1 MAIEIQ
7 VPKLGLTMT
16 EATLV
21 KWMFEA
27 GDPVRK
33 EEIVLVLETDKVTY
47 EMPSPGDGLLHPL
60 VDAGEQIEVS
70 QVVGYLAA
78 DEAELAELAAKKPAA
93 AAAGAGAGEKKAAPP
108 PSPTSQTATQ
118 TPHAAEATTGG
129 RIKASPLARAI
140 AKEHGLDLSRLSGSG
155 PAGRIIRA
163 DIVKALES
171 RVPEAAPAMA
181 AGDADLPLVPARE
194 IPLAGVRRV
203 IFKNMHLSLQ
213 TQAQI
218 TLHTE
223 ASASGL
229 MDLRARLNRAD
240 SASKISYNAILI
252 KAVAQALKAHPYM
265 NTSVEDK
272 TIRIWRQIHVGLA
285 IDLGDGLMVPKLRR
299 PDRKGI
305 REISNQLDGLM
316 KKAKEKKLLP
326 DDLQGGTFT
335 ITNLGAWDID
345 HFTPIVN
352 APESAILGVG
362 RILEKPVVR
371 EGAVVAEPRL
381 SLSLTHDH
389 RIIDGAPAA
398 AFLKALKDMIEN
410 PILMLE

>member
-21 KWMFEA
+21 KWSFNP
-27 GDPVRK
+27 GDAVQE
-33 EEIVLVLETDKVTY
+33 EEIVLVLETDKVTF
-47 EMPSPGDGLLHPL
+47 EMPSPGSGLLHPL
-60 VDAGEQIEVS
+60 VGAGERIEVS

-78 DEAELAELAAKKPAA
+78 DEAELNTLAGQQPAA
-93 AAAGAGAGEKKAAPP
+93 AAAKEGAEEEKAPAPPAAPP
-108 PSPTSQTATQ
+108 AAQALPE
-118 TPHAAEATTGG
+118 AEAPSGG
-129 RIKASPLARAI
+129 RIKASPLARAM
-140 AKEHGLDLSRLSGSG
+140 AEKHGLDLSRLSGSG
-155 PAGRIIRA
+155 PGGRIIRA
-163 DIVKALES
+163 DILKALES
-171 RVPEAAPAMA
+171 GLSEAPPAPP
-181 AGDADLPLVPARE
+181 AGDADLPLVPAQE
-194 IPLAGVRRV
+194 IPLTGVRRV
-203 IFKNMHLSLQ
+203 VFKNMHLSLQ
-213 TQAQI
+213 SQAQI

-223 ASASGL
+223 AAASGI
-229 MDLRARLNRAD
+229 MDLRARLNRKETA
-240 SASKISYNAILI
+240 AKVSYNAILI

-265 NTSVEDK
+265 NASVEEE

-305 REISNQLDGLM
+305 RDISTELDGLLE
-316 KKAKEKKLLP
+316 KARAKQLMP

-335 ITNLGAWDID
+335 VTNLGTWDVD

-362 RILEKPVVR
+362 RIVEKPVVR
-371 EGAVVAEPRL
+371 DGALVAESRI

-398 AFLKALKDMIEN
+398 RFLKALKDIIED